1 MKVSVAIRTYNQERF
16 IAQAINSVLM
26 QKVNFDY
33 ETVVAD
39 DASTDS
45 TSEILRSFQKEQR
58 NGFRLLLREKN
69 LGSRKNAL
77 DMLQSCQGEYI
88 ALLDGDDYWISP
100 DKLQKQV
107 DFLDRHPECA
117 ICFHGFT
124 RLEYD
129 RGRELNVSPPGRKSI
144 YDLEDLLELSFPFL
158 TSLLMFRK
166 ELVGDLLASSFYHD
180 CMFLD
185 WILGI
190 LATRRGGLGYI
201 DEVMGVYRAGGGVWS
216 GLGSLQQLIVP
227 CEFYERLRDEVTINY
242 HGTIAVEQHKLYYR
256 LAQAYLKRN
265 DLANARTYVVKC
277 AVGHRYCENASHFMI
292 FKMLLRVYAPALF
305 RLLKA
310 SKTSLAVA
318 VDKMRFKFGI

>member
-1 MKVSVAIRTYNQERF
+1 MKVSVAIRTYTQEKF

-26 QKVNFDY
+26 QKVNFAY
-33 ETVVAD
+33 EIVVAD
-39 DASTDS
+39 DASTDG
-45 TSEILRSFQKEQR
+45 TPQILRSFQKEQR

-69 LGSRKNAL
+69 LGSRKNAI

-107 DFLDRHPECA
+107 DFLDRHPECS

-129 RGRELNVSPPGRKSI
+129 RGREWKVSPPGRKSI

-158 TSLLMFRK
+158 TSFLMFRK
-166 ELVGDLLASSFYHD
+166 ELVGDFLASSFCHD

-185 WILGI
+185 WTLGI

-201 DEVMGVYRAGGGVWS
+201 DEVMGVYRAHPGGIWS
-216 GLGSLQQLIVP
+216 GLGSLQKLIGP

-242 HGTIAVEQHKLYYR
+242 HGKIAVEQHKLYYK
-256 LAQAYLKRN
+256 LAQAYVKRN

-277 AVGHRYCENASHFMI
+277 AVGHRYCENASRFMI

-305 RLLKA
+305 KLLRT
-310 SKTSLAVA
+310 SKRFLAVPA
-318 VDKMRFKFGI
+318 EKAG